1 MAEKNFQLD
10 IVTPAR
16 TVYSGAVQSFT
27 APGVM
32 GSFQVLFN
40 HAPLLSSVGIGEVKI
55 TETSGAQLHLAT
67 GGGFVEVKENKVILL
82 AESAESA
89 GEIDIAR
96 AEKSKERAEERL
108 VKHYKFIDIP
118 RAQASLARSLN
129 RIKIAAKK

>member
-16 TVYSGAVQSFT
+16 TVYSGEVQSFT

-55 TETSGAQLHLAT
+55 IETSGSQLRLAA
-67 GGGFVEVKENKVILL
+67 GGGFVEVRENKVILL
-82 AESAESA
+82 ADSAERA

-96 AEKSKERAEERL
+96 AEKSKKRAEERL
-108 VKHYKFIDIP
+108 EKHYKFIDIP